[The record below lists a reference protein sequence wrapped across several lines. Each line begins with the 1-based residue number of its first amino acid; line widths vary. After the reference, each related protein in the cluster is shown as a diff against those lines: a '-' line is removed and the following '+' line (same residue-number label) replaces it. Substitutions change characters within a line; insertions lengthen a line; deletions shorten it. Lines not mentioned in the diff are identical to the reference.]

1 MTTAVEERLLPGGRR
16 RGGGT
21 AGGLAALAEGRP
33 VRVPDPGALL
43 EALRPVLS
51 RR

>member
-1 MTTAVEERLLPGGRR
+1 
-16 RGGGT
+16 
-21 AGGLAALAEGRP
+21 

-51 RR
+51 PPLTADLLTYYLPY